1 MTWNDNKKIDVVT
14 TWLITGNLAAT
25 ASVCQ
30 VPLVTIKMW
39 KKQPWWN
46 DLVLD
51 IQTESDQE
59 LDAKLSKRIEKSLE
73 IINDRLEHGDFQYDP
88 KTGQFVRKPVSM
100 KDGWKVANE
109 MIDKRWLIR
118 KMPQNQVDQGAVG
131 DILKNLAKEFA
142 EMAKKRVSNIL
153 KPNEESKE
161 NAEATDPL
169 QNEAPSQ
176 EGPEVLAA
184 SEGSVALDA
193 PPKGA

>member
-176 EGPEVLAA
+176 EGPEVLN
-184 SEGSVALDA
+184 A
-193 PPKGA
+193 PSKGA